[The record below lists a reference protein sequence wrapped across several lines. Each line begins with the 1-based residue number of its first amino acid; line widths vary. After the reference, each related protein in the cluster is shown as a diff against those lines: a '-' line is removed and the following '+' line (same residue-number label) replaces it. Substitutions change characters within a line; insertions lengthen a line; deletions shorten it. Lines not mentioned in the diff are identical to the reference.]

1 MECEPAAGRYPLAAK
16 TRGLTVPQHLVSQ
29 DGPRNLSYEDG
40 RAYSVAMGARKYLSV
55 GAVVAVSGALA
66 VHGAYPEEF
75 CGMDAR
81 YACGPPEPRNADT
94 AEEGQPQAPGLYGH
108 PAMTTG
114 TGTLTGS
121 AAIVEGS
128 DHVTGVGGVR

>member
-1 MECEPAAGRYPLAAK
+1 MDAK
-16 TRGLTVPQHLVSQ
+16 
-29 DGPRNLSYEDG
+29 RNF
-40 RAYSVAMGARKYLSV
+40 SV
-55 GAVVAVSGALA
+55 GAVVAVGGALA

-81 YACGPPEPRNADT
+81 YVCGAPEPRNADT
-94 AEEGQPQAPGLYGH
+94 AEGGYPHAPALYGH
-108 PAMTTG
+108 AAMTNG

-128 DHVTGVGGVR
+128 DHVTGSGSVGGVR